1 MNGKIGEIKYY
12 NSTLVRNREELYM
25 GEFNVGVFLF
35 ETEKKKRS
43 NFPKIKMTFS
53 VPNLFSWMNWECQW
67 NWFKISIN
75 NRHHI
80 ITMI

>member
-35 ETEKKKRS
+35 ETEKKKEVI
-43 NFPKIKMTFS
+43 FQK
-53 VPNLFSWMNWECQW
+53 
-67 NWFKISIN
+67 
-75 NRHHI
+75 
-80 ITMI
+80 

>member
-35 ETEKKKRS
+35 ETEKKEEGIFRK
-43 NFPKIKMTFS
+43 
-53 VPNLFSWMNWECQW
+53 
-67 NWFKISIN
+67 
-75 NRHHI
+75 
-80 ITMI
+80 